1 MQARKPNGKFG
12 GKQPEI
18 TAVEL
23 YRTKL
28 IWESEESTME
38 EPQPKQ
44 QAPMI
49 FTEDQ
54 TVFLVSVG
62 IVIGAMMGWIL
73 H

>member
-23 YRTKL
+23 YRTRL
-28 IWESEESTME
+28 IWESEEATME
-38 EPQPKQ
+38 EERPKP
-44 QAPMI
+44 APMM

-54 TVFLVSVG
+54 TVFLVA
-62 IVIGAMMGWIL
+62 IGVLAGAVMGWIL